1 MQKEL
6 SNFGDH
12 AEVTMQ
18 ANASIPEGMG
28 VHGYYHV
35 ECRDADGNL
44 KWNEEFPNLV
54 VAVGKQLMLDTLLRT
69 SGTYTTV
76 GPFLGLINNST
87 TYAAA
92 DTMTSKTWTELTT
105 YTVGGSAVRGT
116 AVFAASSSSGTT
128 AISSSCTVPLTGY
141 LFATRSIP
149 SVITHLATPCVT
161 LFVILPAYSLIES
174 SPYVHCALP
183 LSSLV
188 RLRSG
193 YSRLMP
199 EGRMICPF
207 LKVKHL

>member
-1 MQKEL
+1 MQNEL

-12 AEVTMQ
+12 AVATLQ

-28 VHGYYHV
+28 VDGYYHV
-35 ECRDADGNL
+35 ECRDAQGNL

-87 TYAAA
+87 TFAAA

-105 YTVGGSAVRGT
+105 YTVGGSGVRGT

-128 AISSSCTVPLTGY
+128 PSNVTTSTATAITYTMTGSATVYGCFLVTGTG
-141 LFATRSIP
+141 AVST
-149 SVITHLATPCVT
+149 
-161 LFVILPAYSLIES
+161 
-174 SPYVHCALP
+174 
-183 LSSLV
+183 LSSTAGTLYSEGNFSTAKTV
-188 RLRSG
+188 TSG
-193 YSRLMP
+193 DTVSVTYSTTATS
-199 EGRMICPF
+199 
-207 LKVKHL
+207 

>member
-12 AEVTMQ
+12 AEITMQ
-18 ANASIPEGMG
+18 ANAVIPEGMG
-28 VHGYYHV
+28 VDGYYHV
-35 ECRDADGNL
+35 ECRDAQGNL

-76 GPFLGLINNST
+76 GPFLGLINNNT
-87 TYAAA
+87 TFAAA

-128 AISSSCTVPLTGY
+128 PSNVTTSTATAITYTMTGSATVYGCFLVTGSGAVSTISSTAGTLYSEGNFSTAKTVTSGDTVSVTY
-141 LFATRSIP
+141 STTATS
-149 SVITHLATPCVT
+149 
-161 LFVILPAYSLIES
+161 
-174 SPYVHCALP
+174 
-183 LSSLV
+183 
-188 RLRSG
+188 
-193 YSRLMP
+193 
-199 EGRMICPF
+199 
-207 LKVKHL
+207 